1 MSIPVNRPEP
11 PANVELHDGSY
22 DAVIEKC
29 EERVPRSGNGS
40 HLFVMPRIAGP
51 ACIGAVVFDH
61 ITLTSS
67 SDAAVYYGTK
77 KLHQLLEAVGLGG
90 VTSFEPYDLIGKRVR
105 IVIRMKH
112 TDRWGWQPEV
122 VAYEKAENGSAP
134 ADEADADGDFEEDT
148 QDAKDYVPF

>member
-1 MSIPVNRPEP
+1 MKIEINSITP
-11 PANVELHDGSY
+11 PANVELHDGTY

-29 EERVPRSGNGS
+29 QERVPRSGNGTQ
-40 HLFVMPRIAGP
+40 LFVMLRVAGP
-51 ACIGAVVFDH
+51 ACIGAVAFDH

-77 KLHQLLEAVGLGG
+77 KIHQLLEAVGLGG

-112 TDRWGWQPEV
+112 TASWGWQPEIT
-122 VAYEKAENGSAP
+122 AYEKAENGSAP
-134 ADEADADGDFEEDT
+134 ADEADADENYEEAPDT
-148 QDAKDYVPF
+148 KDDIPF

>member
-1 MSIPVNRPEP
+1 MAVNVNNLTP
-11 PANVELHDGSY
+11 PANVELHDGTY
-22 DAVIEKC
+22 DAAIEKC
-29 EERVPRSGNGS
+29 EERVPRSGNGTQ
-40 HLFVMPRIAGP
+40 LFDMLRVAGP

-67 SDAAVYYGTK
+67 SEAAVYYGTK

-90 VTSFEPYDLIGKRVR
+90 VTSFEPSDLIGKRVR

-112 TDRWGWQPEV
+112 TASWGWQPEIT
-122 VAYEKAENGSAP
+122 AYEKAENGSAP
-134 ADEADADGDFEEDT
+134 AGEADTDSEFEEDT

>member
-1 MSIPVNRPEP
+1 MKIDVNSLTP
-11 PANVELHDGSY
+11 PANVELHDGTY

-29 EERVPRSGNGS
+29 EERIPRSNNGTQ
-40 HLFVMPRIAGP
+40 LFDMLRVAGP

-67 SDAAVYYGTK
+67 SEAAVYYGTK

-90 VTSFEPYDLIGKRVR
+90 VSSFEPSDLIGKRVR

-112 TDRWGWQPEV
+112 TDRWGWQPEI
-122 VAYEKAENGSAP
+122 VAYEKAEDGAAP
-134 ADEADADGDFEEDT
+134 ADEADADENYEEAPDT
-148 QDAKDYVPF
+148 KDDIPF

>member
-1 MSIPVNRPEP
+1 MKIDVNSLTP
-11 PANVELHDGSY
+11 PANVELHDGTY

-29 EERVPRSGNGS
+29 EERIPRSNNGTQ
-40 HLFVMPRIAGP
+40 LFVMPRIAGP

-90 VTSFEPYDLIGKRVR
+90 VSSFEPSDLIGKRVR

-148 QDAKDYVPF
+148 QEEKDFVPF

>member
-1 MSIPVNRPEP
+1 MAVNVNNLTP
-11 PANVELHDGSY
+11 PANVELHDGTY

-29 EERVPRSGNGS
+29 EERVPRSGNGTQ
-40 HLFVMPRIAGP
+40 LFVMTRIAGP

-67 SDAAVYYGTK
+67 SEAAVYYGTK

-90 VTSFEPYDLIGKRVR
+90 VSSFEPSDLIGKRVR

-112 TDRWGWQPEV
+112 TTQWGWQSEV
-122 VAYEKAENGSAP
+122 VAYEKAEDGSAP
-134 ADEADADGDFEEDT
+134 ADKADADGDFEEDT
-148 QDAKDYVPF
+148 QEEKDFVPF

>member
-1 MSIPVNRPEP
+1 MAVNVNKLEP
-11 PANVELHDGSY
+11 PINAELHDGTY
-22 DAVIEKC
+22 EAVIEKC
-29 EERVPRSGNGS
+29 EERVPRSGNGTQ
-40 HLFVMPRIAGP
+40 LFLMPRVAGP
-51 ACIGAVVFDH
+51 ACIGAAAFDH

-67 SDAAVYYGTK
+67 SVGAVYYGTR

-90 VTSFEPYDLIGKRVR
+90 VTSFEPSDLIGKRVR